1 MLKTRFKTSF
11 SQDLSWDRKK
21 CIVLTVV
28 YIFHYIL
35 VVKVD
40 FFGNLVNFLAKADG
54 GAAPPT
60 NGKDPKEVLANE
72 ASGTAYWQMEF
83 LSHFALQTRHQTT
96 LTLHHTQES
105 IRDLPT

>member
-1 MLKTRFKTSF
+1 MLP
-11 SQDLSWDRKK
+11 
-21 CIVLTVV
+21 
-28 YIFHYIL
+28 
-35 VVKVD
+35 
-40 FFGNLVNFLAKADG
+40 DG